1 MDTYKLVLIPDYD
14 KTCVEVELSPDRVL
28 VSRLNDVVPE
38 REFVYS
44 DIPYCAQLRGVG
56 GEIEKLSFFVNY
68 RPIETDIKN
77 DIIQFTDSQY
87 PDRRIFYHD
96 FGLVQFTV
104 IISFVDKS
112 PITLYSKFVSVL
124 VKNEMTNLSVQRMA
138 EYIYRWRERLLL
150 CGPLESEHKQSLK
163 EGAHKE
169 LETQVQILQDI
180 VYVYSENF
188 RYFRKN
194 AKFNLHPVGRVDN
207 YEKAKFISSHTLNYT
222 AQHSEHLIRSPAS
235 TGIRFGKQNFLPSK
249 TMVEQNSIDYDIYEN
264 RVIVGFLKSLYQT
277 VNRLVNDIRTR
288 IEHFPNTKEID
299 HGYFLSAAFVFAIT
313 KRKLE
318 KSLEQLQHLMKI
330 VENLYIQYSK
340 SLPVSELSVFQIPS
354 PSTIL
359 TSVRSYRLIYE
370 QIIRWFQFG
379 IYDFSRED
387 FILPMLQSNKLYEY
401 YVLLKLY
408 NYFERKGFHVYDTK
422 DHKYDEQYD
431 ADRLIYATSENT
443 FLFKNET
450 TSTDLTLYY
459 EPIIHGGKNK
469 RVGENNVGLFR
480 NLSFA
485 FEDKPNDKSKWK
497 ITQSNYYHPDYVIK
511 IRKGDHCHY
520 IILDA
525 KFSDIQTVR
534 KYSVRKL
541 LYKYLISLSTI
552 DSKDELIGLVI
563 INGKS
568 DKLEDS
574 INNIYDL
581 ATNTR
586 PIHPIAQIITLTEN
600 QENNIDLHLRLMDNL
615 FSSIFG

>member
-1 MDTYKLVLIPDYD
+1 MAIYKLVLIPDYD

-28 VSRLNDVVPE
+28 ASRLNDVVPE
-38 REFVYS
+38 QEFVYS
-44 DIPYCAQLRGVG
+44 DIPYCAQFRGVDD
-56 GEIEKLSFFVNY
+56 EIEKLSFFVNY
-68 RPIETDIKN
+68 RPIETEIKD

-87 PDRRIFYHD
+87 PDRRMFYHD

-104 IISFVDKS
+104 IISFANKPPV
-112 PITLYSKFVSVL
+112 TLYSKFVSVL
-124 VKNEMTNLSVQRMA
+124 VKNERTNLSVQRMA
-138 EYIYRWRERLLL
+138 EYVYRWRERLLL
-150 CGPLESEHKQSLK
+150 CGPLESEYRQSLK

-180 VYVYSENF
+180 VYVYGENL

-194 AKFNLHPVGRVDN
+194 AKFNLHPIGRVDN

-222 AQHSEHLIRSPAS
+222 AQHPEHLMRSPAS
-235 TGIRFGKQNFLPSK
+235 TGIQFGKQNFLPSK
-249 TMVEQNSIDYDIYEN
+249 TLVEQNSIDYDIYEN
-264 RVIVGFLKSLYQT
+264 RVVVGFLKSLYQT

-288 IEHFPNTKEID
+288 IEHFPDTKEVD

-318 KSLEQLQHLMKI
+318 KSLEQLRDLMKN

-340 SLPVSELSVFQIPS
+340 SLPVSELNIFQIPS

-379 IYDFSRED
+379 IYDFSQED

-408 NYFERKGFHVYDTK
+408 NYIEGKGFHVYDTN
-422 DHKYDEQYD
+422 DYKYDERYD
-431 ADRLIYATSENT
+431 ADRLIYTTSENT
-443 FLFKNET
+443 FLFRNET
-450 TSTDLTLYY
+450 MSTDLTLYY

-469 RVGENNVGLFR
+469 RVGENDVGLFR
-480 NLSFA
+480 NLSFS
-485 FEDKPNDKSKWK
+485 FEDKEKKKDT
-497 ITQSNYYHPDYVIK
+497 ITKGFHYNPDYVIK
-511 IRKGDHCHY
+511 IRKGDHYYY
-520 IILDA
+520 ILLDA
-525 KFSDIQTVR
+525 KFSDTKSVR

-541 LYKYLISLSTI
+541 LYEYLISLSTI
-552 DSKDELIGLVI
+552 DSKDKLIGLVI

-574 INNIYDL
+574 TNNIYDL
-581 ATNTR
+581 ATNIR
-586 PIHPIAQIITLTEN
+586 PIYPIAQIITLTEN
-600 QENNIDLHLRLMDNL
+600 QENNTELHLRLMDSL
-615 FSSIFG
+615 FASIID